1 MGKNKFTKYLFL
13 IGIILFIAI
22 VLGIGV
28 EKIWSVLIGVNL
40 FYFAI
45 ALVFVVI
52 LLVVKALKWK
62 ILLEAFDVKISF
74 VDTAKLWLVGFFLG
88 FLSPGKVGDFYRARY
103 LKQDTGLSTGKSLA
117 SVMVERILDIFFL
130 FLTGFVGLIIFS
142 FYFNLQESML
152 FLVAALFLVFVAVVY
167 LLTKKKLL
175 ATIARP
181 FFNRFVPEEYKDRLK
196 GSYNEFFEGLKVY
209 KNKKIILIKAI
220 ILLLISWV
228 LNFVQ
233 VYFIALAFGMEV
245 SFEFLSLILPI
256 IFLVEILPISFSGL
270 GTRDATAI
278 FFLGFKLVPAE
289 LAVSFSLGIVIVNL
303 FSALLGLIFFNL
315 RKMKGTT
322 QIPSQK

>member
-1 MGKNKFTKYLFL
+1 MKKKLTSYLFL
-13 IGIILFIAI
+13 IGIILFLAI
-22 VLGIGV
+22 VWTIGIDKILATILGV
-28 EKIWSVLIGVNL
+28 DL

-45 ALVFVVI
+45 ALVFV
-52 LLVVKALKWK
+52 LLLLAIKAMKWK
-62 ILLEAFDVKISF
+62 ILLEAFDVNISF
-74 VDTAKLWLVGFFLG
+74 IDIAKLWLIGFFLG

-103 LKQDTGLSTGKSLA
+103 LKQDTGLSTGKSFA

-130 FLTGFVGLIIFS
+130 FIAGFVGLIIFS
-142 FYFNLQESML
+142 FSFQLQESML
-152 FLVAALFLVFVAVVY
+152 FLVVAFFLAFVAVVY
-167 LLTKKKLL
+167 LLTRRKLL
-175 ATIARP
+175 STLARP

-209 KNKKIILIKAI
+209 KGKKSILVKAV

-233 VYFIALAFGMEV
+233 VYFIALAFGINV

-256 IFLVEILPISFSGL
+256 LFLVEILPISFSGL
-270 GTRDATAI
+270 GTRDAAAI

-303 FSALLGLIFFNL
+303 FSALLGLGFFNL
-315 RKMKGTT
+315 RKMKEV
-322 QIPSQK
+322 QKPAQK

>member
-1 MGKNKFTKYLFL
+1 MGKSKFTKYLFL
-13 IGIILFIAI
+13 IGIALFIAI

-28 EKIWSVLIGVNL
+28 EKIWSVLLGVNL

-52 LLVVKALKWK
+52 LLVIKALKWK
-62 ILLEAFDVKISF
+62 ILLEAFDLKIGF
-74 VDTAKLWLVGFFLG
+74 IDIAKLWLIGFFFG

-117 SVMVERILDIFFL
+117 SVVVERILDIGFL
-130 FLTGFVGLIIFS
+130 FLAGFVGLIIFS
-142 FYFNLQESML
+142 FYFQLQESML
-152 FLVAALFLVFVAVVY
+152 FLIVAFFLAFVAVIY

-181 FFNRFVPEEYKDRLK
+181 FFNRLVPEEYKGKIKDN
-196 GSYNEFFEGLKVY
+196 YNEFFEGLKVY
-209 KNKKIILIKAI
+209 KGKKSILIKAI
-220 ILLLISWV
+220 VLLLISWV

-233 VYFIALAFGMEV
+233 VYFIALAFGIDV

-256 IFLVEILPISFSGL
+256 LFLVEILPISFSGL

-278 FFLGFKLVPAE
+278 FFLGFKLIPAE

-303 FSALLGLIFFNL
+303 FSALLGLVLFNL
-315 RKMKGTT
+315 RKMKEV